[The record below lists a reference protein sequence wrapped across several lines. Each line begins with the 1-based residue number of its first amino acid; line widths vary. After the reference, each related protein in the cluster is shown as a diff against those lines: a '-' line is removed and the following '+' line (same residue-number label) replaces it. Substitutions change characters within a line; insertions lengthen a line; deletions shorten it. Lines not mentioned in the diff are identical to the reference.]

1 MKYFI
6 IAIGHMKNS
15 PEEKVFNKF
24 YKRLKNK
31 IFIKEYV
38 SNLSSQK
45 LRKEDES
52 KKLFSM
58 AKGLGKKILLDK
70 SGKEISSIQLSK
82 LINDWKNQ
90 GHNSISFLIGGSEGF
105 DDKIMKNIDYS
116 LSLGKMTW
124 PHLMARTMLLEQIY
138 RSETILSNHPY
149 HRP

>member
-1 MKYFI
+1 
-6 IAIGHMKNS
+6 
-15 PEEKVFNKF
+15 
-24 YKRLKNK
+24 
-31 IFIKEYV
+31 
-38 SNLSSQK
+38 
-45 LRKEDES
+45 
-52 KKLFSM
+52 M

-90 GHNSISFLIGGSEGF
+90 GNNSISFLIGGSEGF